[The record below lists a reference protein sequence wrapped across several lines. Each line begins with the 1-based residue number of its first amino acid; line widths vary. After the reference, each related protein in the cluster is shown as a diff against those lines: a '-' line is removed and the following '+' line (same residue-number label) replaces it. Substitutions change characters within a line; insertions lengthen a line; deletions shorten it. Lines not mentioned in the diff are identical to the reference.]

1 MQYILSDEVYQLL
14 KWLVVLVIPA
24 ATTLYV
30 TLASVWGWVLVDE
43 VAKTSAAVC
52 TFLGVVLGIS
62 QATAKPIMEELDE

>member
-1 MQYILSDEVYQLL
+1 MTYLLPDSVYQVL
-14 KWLVVLVIPA
+14 KWLVALVLPA

-30 TLASVWGWVLVDE
+30 TLAPVWGWPLADE

-62 QATAKPIMEELDE
+62 QVTAKPAE

>member
-1 MQYILSDEVYQLL
+1 MTYILPDSVYQVL
-14 KWLVVLVIPA
+14 KWLVALVLPA

-30 TLASVWGWVLVDE
+30 TLAPVWGWPLADE

-62 QATAKPIMEELDE
+62 QVTAKPAE